1 MANQQI
7 IFSVIENLH
16 LERDTTFHLLDWTVT
31 NNREFILKNIPL
43 TDALLALSGQI
54 NYNTLFEKTIAF
66 KLFDFQNN
74 IIPSNFVHS
83 ESGNLS
89 GILSIIWLHFDNSIF
104 SGIQISQDCKEY
116 HVQINRRNDF
126 VSNSSGNYTKIT
138 FSKETIDKIKI
149 LDFSYFIEL
158 LYFTIDQTNDTSSDS
173 VNYLSNAHRAN
184 LEPDFVKQ
192 TRIQRSFLIIQIA
205 RTTSFLPMK
214 IAFYINVLECL
225 LLNDNAE
232 LNFKLQLFT
241 ANFIGISNDDKVFIR
256 DTINTSYDIRSK
268 FFHGSS
274 VKQNITE
281 LQNISK
287 KLDDIIRRTL
297 LKSINIKEIINSK
310 DNKVLNDYLKSIMF
324 P

>member
-1 MANQQI
+1 MTNQRI
-7 IFSVIENLH
+7 IFSIIENLH
-16 LERDTTFHLLDWTVT
+16 LESNTTFHLFDWTVT

-43 TDALLALSGQI
+43 TDAILALSGQI
-54 NYNTLFEKTIAF
+54 KYNALFEKTIAF
-66 KLFDFQNN
+66 KLYDFKDN
-74 IIPSNFVHS
+74 IIPGNFVHS
-83 ESGNLS
+83 ESANLS

-104 SGIQISQDCKEY
+104 SAIQISQDCKEY
-116 HVQINRRNDF
+116 HVQINQRNDF
-126 VSNSSGNYTKIT
+126 VSNSSGNYTTIN
-138 FSKETIDKIKI
+138 FSNETIDKIKT

-158 LYFTIDQTNDTSSDS
+158 LYFTIDQTNDTSSDN

-192 TRIQRSFLIIQIA
+192 TRIQRSFLIIKIA

-232 LNFKLQLFT
+232 LNFKLQLYT
-241 ANFIGISNDDKVFIR
+241 ANLIGKNNDDKVFIR
-256 DTINTSYDIRSK
+256 DIINTSYDIRSK

-281 LQNISK
+281 LQKISN

-297 LKSINIKEIINSK
+297 LKSIGIKDIINSK
-310 DNKVLNDYLKSIMF
+310 DNKVLNEYLKSIMF
-324 P
+324 S